1 MLGIIS
7 FNNKIEIIKKFKLQ
21 VKELNAII
29 VIVLLIVNIPLYKII
44 FRLIFRDYD
53 DFEEAVKYS
62 FTPDIYS
69 LFKGRYWKDQI
80 GEAKLS
86 FFALACIIA
95 IVVEYSIIKA
105 LINMFI

>member
-1 MLGIIS
+1 M
-7 FNNKIEIIKKFKLQ
+7 
-21 VKELNAII
+21 NAII
-29 VIVLLIVNIPLYKII
+29 VIILLILNIPLYKII
-44 FRLIFRDYD
+44 YRFIFRDYD
-53 DFEEAVKYS
+53 DFEESVKYS

-86 FFALACIIA
+86 FFVIACIIV

-105 LINMFI
+105 LISMLI